1 MIVYLLFIITLKYV
15 ICDDYEARKSEY
27 DKRFVGNSLR
37 VILKRFRK
45 NKKR

>member
-1 MIVYLLFIITLKYV
+1 MQFVITKQ
-15 ICDDYEARKSEY
+15 ESQKY